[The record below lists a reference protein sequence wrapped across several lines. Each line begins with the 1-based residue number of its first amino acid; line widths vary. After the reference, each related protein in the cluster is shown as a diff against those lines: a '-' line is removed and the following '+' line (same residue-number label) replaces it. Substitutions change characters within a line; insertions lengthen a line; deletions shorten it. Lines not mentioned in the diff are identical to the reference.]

1 MRIAK
6 LLANYN
12 QGSRREI
19 ERLIKNKKIFLN
31 KKIVSSPITFVD
43 IKDEIIVNNKKVI
56 FLKKIEILKFYKP
69 KNIICSKKKQDERK
83 IIYEIIDKKYKNFIF
98 AGRLDYNSEGLI
110 LLSNSS
116 KICRNL
122 ELPKNSFQRKYQV
135 RVYGDFDINKL
146 KKLSGGVNA
155 GKKKYKPFKFQI
167 TSNIKKNTNLIMIL
181 KEGKKNEIREIFKK
195 IDLQV
200 NKLKRIAYGPFKINK
215 LLPGK
220 LELATQAELEKYE
233 DHIRYQKR

>member
-56 FLKKIEILKFYKP
+56 FLKKTEILKFYKP

-122 ELPKNSFQRKYQV
+122 ELPKNNFQRKYQV

-220 LELATQAELEKYE
+220 LELATQAELDKYE

>member
-19 ERLIKNKKIFLN
+19 ERLITNKKIFLN
-31 KKIVSSPITFVD
+31 KKIVSSPVTFVD

-56 FLKKIEILKFYKP
+56 FLKKTEILKFYKP

-122 ELPKNSFQRKYQV
+122 ELPKNNFERKYQV
-135 RVYGDFDINKL
+135 RVYGDFEINKL

-181 KEGKKNEIREIFKK
+181 KEGKKMK
-195 IDLQV
+195 
-200 NKLKRIAYGPFKINK
+200 
-215 LLPGK
+215 
-220 LELATQAELEKYE
+220 
-233 DHIRYQKR
+233 

>member
-19 ERLIKNKKIFLN
+19 ERLITNKKIFLN
-31 KKIVSSPITFVD
+31 KKIVSSPVTFVD
-43 IKDEIIVNNKKVI
+43 IKDEIIVNHKKVI
-56 FLKKIEILKFYKP
+56 FLKKTEILKFYKQ
-69 KNIICSKKKQDERK
+69 KNIICSKKKKDERK

-122 ELPKNSFQRKYQV
+122 ELPKNNFERKYQV